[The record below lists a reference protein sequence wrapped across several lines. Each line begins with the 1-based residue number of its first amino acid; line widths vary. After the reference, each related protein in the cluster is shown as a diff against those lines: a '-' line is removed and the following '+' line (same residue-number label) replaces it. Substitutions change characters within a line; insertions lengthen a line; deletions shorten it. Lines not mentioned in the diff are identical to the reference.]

1 MQKLV
6 QIRNTTSKDHLSNRK
21 YSTQKRFCFTSLMSL
36 FVEFIIDQASSH
48 KNKAQTNITVDE
60 VNVRHHKFHA
70 FQ

>member
-1 MQKLV
+1 
-6 QIRNTTSKDHLSNRK
+6 
-21 YSTQKRFCFTSLMSL
+21 MSL